1 MSRAPIRVVVAP
13 DSFKGSISA
22 ADAAEAIARGWASS
36 RPEDELIL
44 LPQADGGEGTLD
56 ALEAANPGGV
66 RRSAGLVTGPDG
78 RPVPGEW
85 LELPD
90 GTAAVEL
97 AQMSGL
103 PLMGRLDPLGATS
116 RGLGEV
122 IAAALDALARR
133 SGTTV
138 HSSDTAAPHPDA
150 DAPHPDADGRRL
162 VVALGGSAST
172 DAGLPALEAIGA
184 RVPPP
189 GGVILLTDVD
199 APLLGPRGAA
209 AVFGPQKGA
218 DPDDIARLEARL
230 DEAARLLGFDPE
242 TPGAGAAGG
251 VGYGLAAWASRAGS
265 GARIEAGSRYVAE
278 LTGLP
283 AAVASAEVVLT
294 GEGRFDEQSLTG
306 KVVGNALGLCREAG
320 AVPGVIAGLVA
331 HDPGCWSAALADLA
345 GSADAALAEP
355 ARWLEAAGRE
365 AARALGA

>member
-1 MSRAPIRVVVAP
+1 MRVVIAP

-36 RPEDELIL
+36 RPGDELIL

-103 PLMGRLDPLGATS
+103 PLMCRLDPLGATS

-133 SGTTV
+133 SGSAAQ
-138 HSSDTAAPHPDA
+138 SSDTFAPHPGA
-150 DAPHPDADGRRL
+150 DARRL

-331 HDPGCWSAALADLA
+331 HDPGCWSVALADLA

-365 AARALGA
+365 AARALGG

>member
-1 MSRAPIRVVVAP
+1 VRVVVAP

-36 RPEDELIL
+36 RPGDELIL

-133 SGTTV
+133 SGT
-138 HSSDTAAPHPDA
+138 AAQRPDA
-150 DAPHPDADGRRL
+150 GPRL

-172 DAGLPALEAIGA
+172 DAGLPALTAIGA
-184 RVPPP
+184 RMPPP
-189 GGVILLTDVD
+189 GGVVLLTDVD

-242 TPGAGAAGG
+242 TPGACAAGG

-306 KVVGNALGLCREAG
+306 KVVGNALGLCRESG

-331 HDPGCWSAALADLA
+331 HDPGCWSVALADLA
-345 GSADAALAEP
+345 GSAGAALAEP